1 MLVWVLVIV
10 GALLVFVIIAY
21 NSLVRLRVQSNAAWA
36 DMDVQLKRRY
46 DLIPNLV
53 EIVKGYAAYE
63 RATLEKVTE
72 AHTRAMAAQQPGE
85 KARAEGMLTEALN
98 TLFAL
103 VENYPQLR
111 AVESFTVLQRQLRQI
126 EEQIQF
132 FRRYYNA
139 VVRELNT
146 RIRQFPTNLV
156 ASTFRF
162 APRELFEVAATAERE
177 APPVGFETG
186 SGSGRGGGGGA
197 F

>member
-53 EIVKGYAAYE
+53 ETVKGYAAYE

-103 VENYPQLR
+103 AENYPQLR

-132 FRRYYNA
+132 SRRYYNA
-139 VVRELNT
+139 VVRDLNT

-186 SGSGRGGGGGA
+186 SGSGHGGGGGA

>member
-53 EIVKGYAAYE
+53 ETVKGYAAHE

-72 AHTRAMAAQQPGE
+72 ARTRAMAAQQPGE

-103 VENYPQLR
+103 AENYPQLR
-111 AVESFTVLQRQLRQI
+111 AVESFTVLQRQLRQV

-146 RIRQFPTNLV
+146 RICQFPTNLV

-162 APRELFEVAATAERE
+162 APREFFEVAAASERE
-177 APPVGFETG
+177 TH
-186 SGSGRGGGGGA
+186 R
-197 F
+197 

>member
-53 EIVKGYAAYE
+53 ETVKGYAAYE